1 MRRAWL
7 RRLCAGWWC
16 GLHGRWGRH
25 VHRQHHLEI
34 QGDACA
40 TVALARPA
48 SHVADLSLCAALL
61 RTTVRATWS
70 ACNICDTEA
79 SNVRVGRGINATRAS
94 ACEGKCR
101 QLRCGADCGGLGYVG
116 CAQEGG
122 VLRVYDGAVTFI
134 GGTISNTSAV
144 RKRLPRFHV
153 ACRVLQILML
163 YAALLRTTVRAT
175 WCACNIFDTEASNVG
190 MTHSVPQCRRGVACE
205 LSVAC
210 CNTLCVRCCAVWFG
224 RWRARCVA
232 GMLPCVLYVVCC
244 MLRAVERSQLRFR
257 NYCVKA

>member
-1 MRRAWL
+1 MRRVSANGVPGRLRRAWL
-7 RRLCAGWWC
+7 RRLCAGWRC

-61 RTTVRATWS
+61 RMTVYATWC
-70 ACNICDTEA
+70 ACNISDTEA
-79 SNVRVGRGINATRAS
+79 SNVRVGRGTNATRAG

-134 GGTISNTSAV
+134 GGTISHTSAV

-153 ACRVLQILML
+153 ACAVANAQAVRCMSH
-163 YAALLRTTVRAT
+163 TTVRAAWRWQDNRAT
-175 WCACNIFDTEASNVG
+175 LYYLLRKSTSWC
-190 MTHSVPQCRRGVACE
+190 R
-205 LSVAC
+205 
-210 CNTLCVRCCAVWFG
+210 
-224 RWRARCVA
+224 
-232 GMLPCVLYVVCC
+232 
-244 MLRAVERSQLRFR
+244 
-257 NYCVKA
+257 